1 MASTFENERS
11 LVLSYLVLRKA
22 VGILGVTFPFVL
34 AMGAGIFFQTD
45 LQSSLSSYY
54 HTGMRDV
61 FVGTLCAIGVFL
73 LSYKGHHRSDDI
85 AGNLACLFAVGVA
98 ICPIAPDGDV
108 TQNDILIGN
117 FHQAFAA
124 LFFLTL
130 IYFSLFLFTKR
141 DRSEAPSKRKRQ
153 RNKIYIACGCTMFIC
168 IVLIA
173 LNKYPQ
179 PGIPSLPEKYQP
191 VFWLETLTV
200 LAFGISWCTKGQAIL
215 KDQA

>member
-1 MASTFENERS
+1 MAGTFENERS

-22 VGILGVTFPFVL
+22 VGMLGVAFPFVL
-34 AMGAGIFFQTD
+34 ALGAMTFFQTG

-85 AGNLACLFAVGVA
+85 AGNLACLFAIGVA
-98 ICPIAPDGDV
+98 LFPIAPDDEV
-108 TQNDILIGN
+108 IRSVILIGYV
-117 FHQAFAA
+117 HQAFAA

-141 DRSEAPSKRKRQ
+141 ERSEAPSKRKRQ
-153 RNKIYIACGCTMFIC
+153 RNKVYIACGCTMLIC

-179 PGIPSLPEKYQP
+179 PGIPTLPEKHQP
-191 VFWLETLTV
+191 VFWLETVTV

-215 KDQA
+215 KDQV

>member
-1 MASTFENERS
+1 MASALETKRS
-11 LVLSYLVLRKA
+11 LVLSYLTLRKA
-22 VGILGVTFPFVL
+22 IGILGVALPFVL
-34 AMGAGIFFQTD
+34 ALGALIVFQTG

-73 LSYKGHHRSDDI
+73 LSYQGHHRSDNI
-85 AGNLACLFAVGVA
+85 AGNLGCIFAVGVA
-98 ICPIAPDGDV
+98 LFPIAPDGEV
-108 TQNDILIGN
+108 TRNVALIGYA
-117 FHQAFAA
+117 HQAFAA

-130 IYFSLFLFTKR
+130 IFFSLFLFTKKNR
-141 DRSEAPSKRKRQ
+141 DEPRSKRKRQ
-153 RNKIYIACGCTMFIC
+153 RNRVYIACGCIMFVC

-173 LNKYPQ
+173 LFKYPQ
-179 PGIPSLPEKYQP
+179 PGLPTIPGEYQP
-191 VFWLETLTV
+191 VFWLETITV